1 MSRHEA
7 RVLALQALYEAD
19 MAHHAADAVLKRHL
33 AEFNHPDSLRQYAAE
48 LVNGIMQEREALDQ
62 LIGALAPEFP
72 LEHLSP
78 IDRNILR
85 IALYE
90 MRQGVVPLKVAISE
104 AVNLARA
111 FGSESSFR
119 FVNGV
124 LGAAARQ

>member
-1 MSRHEA
+1 M
-7 RVLALQALYEAD
+7 LALQALYEAD
-19 MAHHAADAVLKRHL
+19 VARRAADAVLQRHL
-33 AEFNHPDSLRQYAAE
+33 AELDHPASLRQYAAE

-72 LEHLSP
+72 PEHLSP

-90 MRQGVVPLKVAISE
+90 MRRGEVPLKVAISE
-104 AVNLARA
+104 AVNLAKA

>member
-19 MAHHAADAVLKRHL
+19 LARHPADGVLQRHL
-33 AEFNHPDSLRQYAAE
+33 AELNTPAALFHYAAE
-48 LVNGIMQEREALDQ
+48 LVSGVTQARETLDR
-62 LIGALAPEFP
+62 LIGALAPDFP
-72 LEHLSP
+72 PEQLSP

-90 MRQGVVPLKVAISE
+90 MQQGRVPLKVAINE
-104 AVNLARA
+104 AVNLAKA
-111 FGSESSFR
+111 FGSETSFR

-124 LGAAARQ
+124 LGAASRG

>member
-1 MSRHEA
+1 
-7 RVLALQALYEAD
+7 
-19 MAHHAADAVLKRHL
+19 
-33 AEFNHPDSLRQYAAE
+33 
-48 LVNGIMQEREALDQ
+48 
-62 LIGALAPEFP
+62 LAPEFP
-72 LEHLSP
+72 PEHLSP

-104 AVNLARA
+104 AVNLAKA

>member
-19 MAHHAADAVLKRHL
+19 IARRSADSVLQRHL
-33 AEFNHPDSLRQYAAE
+33 AELNKPDSLCRYATE
-48 LVNGIMQEREALDQ
+48 LVNGVTQEREALDQ

-72 LEHLSP
+72 PEHLSP

-90 MRQGVVPLKVAISE
+90 MRHGQVPLKVAINE
-104 AVNLARA
+104 AVNLAKA
-111 FGSESSFR
+111 FGSDTSFR

>member
-19 MAHHAADAVLKRHL
+19 VARRAADAVLQRHL
-33 AEFNHPDSLRQYAAE
+33 AELDHPAPLRQYAAE

-72 LEHLSP
+72 PEHLSP

-90 MRQGVVPLKVAISE
+90 MRRGEVPLKVAISE
-104 AVNLARA
+104 AVNLAKA

>member
-19 MAHHAADAVLKRHL
+19 VARRAAAAVLQRHL
-33 AEFNHPDSLRQYAAE
+33 AELDHPAPLRQYAAE

-62 LIGALAPEFP
+62 LISALAPEFP
-72 LEHLSP
+72 PEHLSP

-90 MRQGVVPLKVAISE
+90 MRRGEVPLKVAISE
-104 AVNLARA
+104 AVNLAKA